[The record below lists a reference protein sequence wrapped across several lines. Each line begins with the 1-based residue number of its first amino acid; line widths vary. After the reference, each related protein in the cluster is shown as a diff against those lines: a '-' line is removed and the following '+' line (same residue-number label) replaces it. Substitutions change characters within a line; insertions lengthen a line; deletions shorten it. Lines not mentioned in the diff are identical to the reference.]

1 MIILNNA
8 KEQINFSGGILNM
21 YILAYNCYV
30 FNAAAC
36 LLKDGDLIAYAQ
48 EERFTR
54 KKHTGDFPIHSINY
68 CLKEAGITINDVDY
82 IGFHWQPFHKFHLRI
97 AQVIKNFPKSLKMYN
112 TYSGEWIHMVYAK
125 KLFQKHFAAE
135 LQNRT
140 KPFKFF
146 RVKHP
151 ICHAASAF
159 LVSPFKEAA
168 ILTMD
173 GSGEIASTTISV
185 GEGNTIKTIK
195 EINFPH
201 SLGYIF
207 VAITHYLGFT
217 PNSDEYKLMSLKSYG
232 QQDHF
237 YDEVKQIIQLT
248 SPGEYSVDLSYFNY
262 DKGIRDPWV
271 SEKFI
276 KIFGPIREQDEPIT
290 SRHENIAWAFQKR
303 LEDVAM
309 HIAKYIYDE
318 TKKDYLC
325 IAGGTA
331 LNSVMNGKLLKDGPF
346 KDIFV
351 QPAANDAGTCIGSA
365 YYIYNTI
372 LNNPR
377 NFVFNTA
384 YLGPKF
390 NNEEIKVLLDSK
402 GVKYKYFEKEDE
414 LLNNTAK
421 LIADGNVIGWFQ
433 GRMELGPRA
442 LGARSILADPR
453 RQDMQDILN
462 LKVKHREGFRPFAP
476 SVLEEYA
483 QEYFDCDRPSPYML
497 FVVDVKKD
505 MHDKVPAI
513 THVDGTARFQTVNK
527 LQSPRYWK
535 LIKEFQELTSVPV
548 VVNTS
553 FNVMGEPIVCSPE
566 EALRCFQSTGIDH
579 LVVENFIIEKEK
591 AG

>member
-1 MIILNNA
+1 
-8 KEQINFSGGILNM
+8 M

-36 LLKDGDLIAYAQ
+36 LINDGQLVAYAQ

-54 KKHTGDFPIHSINY
+54 EKHTGNFPVHSIEY

-82 IGFHWQPFHKFHLRI
+82 VGFHWQPFHKFHLRI
-97 AQVIKNFPKSLKMYN
+97 AQVIKNLPKSPHIYH

-125 KLFQKHFAAE
+125 RLFKEHFAAQ
-135 LQNRT
+135 LQDRQ
-140 KPFKFF
+140 KPFKFY

-159 LVSPFKEAA
+159 LVSPFQEAA

-232 QQDHF
+232 MEDHY
-237 YDEVKQIIQLT
+237 YDVVKEIIQLK
-248 SPGEYSVDLSYFNY
+248 PGGEYSVDLSYFNY

-271 SEKFI
+271 SQKFI
-276 KIFGPIREQDEPIT
+276 ETFGPLRQKDEPIT
-290 SRHENIAWAFQKR
+290 EGHQNIAWAFQKR

-309 HIAKYIYDE
+309 HIAEYIHRE

-331 LNSVMNGKLLKDGPF
+331 LNSVMNGKLLKEGPF

-365 YYIYNTI
+365 YYIYNSI
-372 LNNPR
+372 LNQPR

-384 YLGPKF
+384 YLGPQF
-390 NNEEIKVLLDSK
+390 GNEEIRTFLDNN
-402 GVKYKYFEKEDE
+402 GIQYQYFEKEDE
-414 LLNNTAK
+414 LLVNAAK

-453 RQDMQDILN
+453 RPDMQDILN

-483 QEYFDCDRPSPYML
+483 SEYFECDRPSPYML

-505 MHDKVPAI
+505 KQKTVPAI

-527 LQSPRYWK
+527 HQSPRYWK
-535 LIKEFQELTSVPV
+535 LIKKFQELTSVPV

-553 FNVMGEPIVCSPE
+553 FNVMGEPIVCTPG
-566 EALRCFQSTGIDH
+566 EAYTCFESTGIDY
-579 LVVENFIIEKEK
+579 LVMENFIIEKEK
-591 AG
+591 VG

>member
-1 MIILNNA
+1 
-8 KEQINFSGGILNM
+8 M

-36 LLKDGDLIAYAQ
+36 LIKDGELVAYAQ

-54 KKHTGDFPIHSINY
+54 EKHTGNFPVYSIEY
-68 CLKEAGITINDVDY
+68 CLKEAGITINNVDY
-82 IGFHWQPFHKFHLRI
+82 VGFHWQPFHKFHLRI
-97 AQVIKNFPKSLKMYN
+97 AQVIKNLPKSPHIYH

-125 KLFQKHFAAE
+125 RLFKEHFAAE
-135 LQNRT
+135 LQDRK
-140 KPFKFF
+140 KPFKFY

-159 LVSPFKEAA
+159 LVSPFSEAA

-232 QQDHF
+232 MEDHY
-237 YDEVKQIIQLT
+237 YDVVKEIIQLK
-248 SPGEYSVDLSYFNY
+248 PGGEYSVDLDYFNY

-271 SEKFI
+271 SRKFI
-276 KIFGPIREQDEPIT
+276 ETFGPLRQKEEPIT
-290 SRHENIAWAFQKR
+290 EKHQNIAWAFQKR

-309 HIAKYIYDE
+309 HIADYIHRE

-331 LNSVMNGKLLKDGPF
+331 LNSVMNGKLLKEGPF

-365 YYIYNTI
+365 YYIYNSI
-372 LNNPR
+372 LNQPR

-390 NNEEIKVLLDSK
+390 GNEEIRTFLDNNSIQ
-402 GVKYKYFEKEDE
+402 YQYFEKEDE
-414 LLNNTAK
+414 LLVNTAK

-453 RQDMQDILN
+453 RPDMQDILN
-462 LKVKHREGFRPFAP
+462 SKVKHREGFRPFAP

-483 QEYFDCDRPSPYML
+483 SEYFDCDRPSPYML

-505 MHDKVPAI
+505 KQKAIPAI

-527 LQSPRYWK
+527 HQSPRYWK
-535 LIKEFQELTSVPV
+535 LIKKFQELTSVPV

-553 FNVMGEPIVCSPE
+553 FNVMGEPIVCTPR
-566 EALRCFQSTGIDH
+566 EAFTCFESTGIDY
-579 LVVENFIIEKEK
+579 LVMENFIIEKEK
-591 AG
+591 VG

>member
-1 MIILNNA
+1 
-8 KEQINFSGGILNM
+8 M

-207 VAITHYLGFT
+207 VAITHYLGFM

>member
-1 MIILNNA
+1 
-8 KEQINFSGGILNM
+8 M

-36 LLKDGDLIAYAQ
+36 LIKDGELVAYAQ

-54 KKHTGDFPIHSINY
+54 EKHTGNFPVYSIEY

-97 AQVIKNFPKSLKMYN
+97 AQVIKNLPKSPHIYH

-125 KLFQKHFAAE
+125 RLFKEHFAAQ
-135 LQNRT
+135 LQDRK
-140 KPFKFF
+140 KPFKFY

-159 LVSPFKEAA
+159 LVSPFQEAA

-232 QQDHF
+232 MEDHS
-237 YDEVKQIIQLT
+237 YDAVKEIIQLK
-248 SPGEYSVDLSYFNY
+248 SGGEYSVDLSYFNY

-271 SEKFI
+271 SQKFI
-276 KIFGPIREQDEPIT
+276 ETFGPLRQKEEAIT
-290 SRHENIAWAFQKR
+290 ERHQNIAWAFQKR
-303 LEDVAM
+303 LEDVAI
-309 HIAKYIYDE
+309 HIAEYIYRE

-331 LNSVMNGKLLKDGPF
+331 LNSVMNGKLLKEGPF

-365 YYIYNTI
+365 YYIYNSI
-372 LNNPR
+372 LNQPR

-390 NNEEIKVLLDSK
+390 GNEEIRTFLDNNSIQ
-402 GVKYKYFEKEDE
+402 YQYFEKEDE
-414 LLNNTAK
+414 LLVNTAK

-453 RQDMQDILN
+453 RPDMQDILN
-462 LKVKHREGFRPFAP
+462 SKVKHREGFRPFAP
-476 SVLEEYA
+476 SVLEECA
-483 QEYFDCDRPSPYML
+483 SEYFDCDRPSPYML

-505 MHDKVPAI
+505 KQKTIPAI

-527 LQSPRYWK
+527 HQSPRYWK
-535 LIKEFQELTSVPV
+535 LIKKFQELTSVPV

-553 FNVMGEPIVCSPE
+553 FNVMGEPIVCTPG
-566 EALRCFQSTGIDH
+566 EAFTCFESTGIDY
-579 LVVENFIIEKEK
+579 LVMENFIIEKEK
-591 AG
+591 VG